1 MWGLI
6 IMICLLR
13 STTEDKQLT
22 HSPVF
27 VNDGIECKT
36 VTPAGGEVSD
46 VDIGISRCFHLAP

>member
-1 MWGLI
+1 
-6 IMICLLR
+6 MICLLR